1 MGREPGIVRTYL
13 RVGTLFELQ
22 YRVNFFLQLVQSLVA
37 LGTAVAV
44 IALVFSYT
52 DDLAGWS
59 PYELLVIVG
68 VHVLLGG
75 VIRAFIQPSMQRLME
90 DIREGTFDH
99 VLVKPADAQLLA
111 SVQQFSIWQLVDV
124 VVGAAVIAVAV
135 ANLDTGLGPLDAG
148 AFALTLVLGAVTIY
162 CFWLLITVGA
172 FWIVR
177 MEFVAELFNGLYQ
190 AGRWPVTIYPAW
202 LQIGFTVL
210 IPLAF
215 AITVPAEALTGRL
228 GGTMV
233 LAALGFTAAIVA
245 VTRWAWRRG
254 LRRYDG
260 ASA

>member
-1 MGREPGIVRTYL
+1 MDREPGIVRTYL

-22 YRVNFFLQLVQSLVA
+22 YRVNFLLQLVQSLVA

-90 DIREGTFDH
+90 DIREGKLDH
-99 VLVKPADAQLLA
+99 VLVKPADAQLLV
-111 SVQQFSIWQLVDV
+111 SIQKFSIWQLVDV

-135 ANLDTGLGPLDAG
+135 VNLDQRLGLLDAG
-148 AFALTLVLGAVTIY
+148 AFALTLILGAVTIY

-190 AGRWPVTIYPAW
+190 AGRWPVTIYPTW
-202 LQIGFTVL
+202 LQVSFTVL

-233 LAALGFTAAIVA
+233 LAALAFTAVIVA
-245 VTRWAWRRG
+245 LTRWAWRRG